1 MLELRLSRVLARR
14 LPPRISE
21 EIQAWMI
28 AAGIMGMIVAPFLTT
43 RVAVIVINEVSMLTL
58 TITGLAGVD
67 AARTGGNDG
76 GN

>member
-1 MLELRLSRVLARR
+1 MRLSRVFARH
-14 LPPRISE
+14 LPPRITE

-28 AAGIMGMIVAPFLTT
+28 LLGIGGMIVAPFLPLNL
-43 RVAVIVINEVSMLTL
+43 AVIVINEVSMLTL

-67 AARTGGNDG
+67 AARTGGSNG

>member
-1 MLELRLSRVLARR
+1 MRLSRVFAHR

-21 EIQAWMI
+21 EIQAWMVL
-28 AAGIMGMIVAPFLTT
+28 AGIVGMIVAPFLAT
-43 RVAVIVINEVSMLTL
+43 RTAIIVINEVSMLTL
-58 TITGLAGVD
+58 TISGLSGVD